1 MEFFKIKR
9 NIPFMSYGRYTTTIS
24 LVTFILAVF
33 FIATKG
39 LNFGVDFTG
48 GTVMEVHY
56 SQPANLGKVRGQLA
70 EMGLQAEEV
79 SWSAM
84 DRAVRLARLLIQ
96 HAQAAFGQ
104 LGTDAADVDAGA
116 IVKWI
121 RVGELTEFTR
131 REAQKAQSR
140 IGLR

>member
-1 MEFFKIKR
+1 MARVAALLE
-9 NIPFMSYGRYTTTIS
+9 
-24 LVTFILAVF
+24 
-33 FIATKG
+33 
-39 LNFGVDFTG
+39 
-48 GTVMEVHY
+48 
-56 SQPANLGKVRGQLA
+56 LA

-131 REAQKAQSR
+131 REAQKAQEGRFRSVDR
-140 IGLR
+140 LQKALERLENQDVVREFKRHNRGAPPTTAYKVNPKVLST